1 MQTPPTPDEVRALIA
16 PLVELDRKVLG
27 GLAAVMIAQ
36 SDKVRDQEWLSEQFV
51 HLAVVAHGIE
61 DEDGGEAGASAA
73 PASAE
78 SASTESAST
87 ESASTE
93 SASTESAS
101 TEDVEKIRA
110 YAQARMPDIMLAAA
124 KLFVRI
130 AEDLRGRAS
139 YTFDDAQGL
148 VRDYLALD
156 AGTLGGGDLDDSVGR
171 PDERDDV
178 SP

>member
-73 PASAE
+73 PASA
-78 SASTESAST
+78 
-87 ESASTE
+87 E